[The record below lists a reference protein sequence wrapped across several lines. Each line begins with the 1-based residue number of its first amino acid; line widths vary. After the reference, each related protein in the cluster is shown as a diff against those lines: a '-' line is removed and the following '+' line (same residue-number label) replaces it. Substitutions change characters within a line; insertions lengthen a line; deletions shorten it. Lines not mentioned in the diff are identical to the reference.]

1 MWSEGEVM
9 GSSRM
14 CAIAINGKWL
24 STPPGP
30 LYPQDSNFNLGRR
43 KQLCLVTNDDFFCC
57 FFLDRKVVMLAI
69 VRYLNIVVVG
79 FTVEERAFGAEGGLG
94 GC

>member
-1 MWSEGEVM
+1 M

-24 STPPGP
+24 LTPPGP
-30 LYPQDSNFNLGRR
+30 FYPQDSNFTLGKR
-43 KQLCLVTNDDFFCC
+43 KQLCLVTYDDLLLLFF
-57 FFLDRKVVMLAI
+57 FGQKVVMLAI

-79 FTVEERAFGAEGGLG
+79 FTVEERSFGAEGGLG